1 MCRRRINFRP
11 RSRGMSV
18 CVEDFAAAVG
28 ELGVDDAGDVG
39 VAEVV
44 EPDLAE
50 AGMRSAVA

>member
-1 MCRRRINFRP
+1 LCRRRINFRP